1 MGCGASVEK
10 EIPREWYTLFRRMCL
25 TNSEVTRLLSLFK
38 QYQSSATGSLDIVEW
53 LTLIDLERNHLTERI
68 FTVSDRNGDERLNFF
83 EFVLSLWK
91 FCILGDHSLSTNFQQ
106 SSNSMKSAD
115 EIYILSCTSADVF
128 AFDMYDLDS
137 DGVLTNHEVHVM
149 FRELLGETMS
159 HSETDK
165 L

>member
-1 MGCGASVEK
+1 
-10 EIPREWYTLFRRMCL
+10 
-25 TNSEVTRLLSLFK
+25 
-38 QYQSSATGSLDIVEW
+38 
-53 LTLIDLERNHLTERI
+53 
-68 FTVSDRNGDERLNFF
+68 
-83 EFVLSLWK
+83 
-91 FCILGDHSLSTNFQQ
+91 
-106 SSNSMKSAD
+106 MKSAD